1 MPDPAILFKD
11 VTMRFGTRKALSSL
25 DLAIPQGS
33 VTAFLGPNGAGK
45 TTAIKLLMGLHAATQ
60 GEVRTLGLD
69 ARKLPARAFEQIGY
83 VSENQKLPLWMTVRQ
98 LLDYCRPLYPTWD
111 RDLEARL
118 LKEFALTPTQKLK
131 HLSRGQLMK
140 ASLLSSL
147 AYRPRLVVLDE
158 PFSGLDPLARDEFIH
173 GLLELT
179 GGENWTVFISSHDIG
194 EVERLADRVAVLNE
208 GRLQLHESTADLQQR
223 VRRVTL
229 SLPEPLSSVP
239 STLPATWLLPEPSG
253 RLLRYVD
260 TAWDDDTSPAGAAVP
275 FPGAVFEEAVRL
287 SLRETF
293 VVFSRQ
299 FRLGSSLPAA
309 S

>member
-1 MPDPAILFKD
+1 MSDPAIHFQN
-11 VTMRFGTRKALSSL
+11 VTMRFGKRTALS
-25 DLAIPQGS
+25 DLCLTIPPGS

-45 TTAIKLLMGLHAATQ
+45 TTAIKLLLGLYAPNT
-60 GEVRTLGLD
+60 GDIKTLGFNS
-69 ARKLPARAFEQIGY
+69 RKLPARAFEQIGY
-83 VSENQKLPLWMTVRQ
+83 VSENQKLPLWMTVQQ

-111 RDLEARL
+111 RELEARL
-118 LKEFALTPTQKLK
+118 LKDFALTPSQKLK

-140 ASLLSSL
+140 AALLSSL

-179 GGENWTVFISSHDIG
+179 EGENWTVFISSHDIG
-194 EVERLADRVAVLNE
+194 EVERLADRVAILNE

-229 SLPEPLSSVP
+229 KLPEPLTNLRPGLP
-239 STLPATWLLPEPSG
+239 SNWLQPDPSG

-260 TAWDDDTSPAGAAVP
+260 TSWDESRSPESAALP
-275 FPGAVFEEAVRL
+275 FPGAVLEDAAPL

-299 FRLGSSLPAA
+299 FRLDA
-309 S
+309 SQPSAS